1 MIGGANLNLDKLKFS
16 IEDYLKSNGLV
27 LYDIKYE
34 REGEDYFLRIF
45 IDNDDYNITLEDLAK
60 ANDYI
65 SSILDNMDLDL
76 PPYYLEVSSPGA
88 EREIRNNEEITKAIN
103 AYVHVE
109 LERDFYEGYLLD
121 FDGEVVTIKVNFKGR
136 IKNLK
141 IELKD
146 IKFFRYAVKI

>member
-1 MIGGANLNLDKLKFS
+1 MNLDLIKFN
-16 IEDYLKSNGLV
+16 IEDYLKKNNLT

-65 SSILDNMDLDL
+65 STMLDNMDKDL

-88 EREIRNNEEITKAIN
+88 EREIRNKEEITKAIN
-103 AYVHVE
+103 SYVHVE
-109 LERDFYEGYLLD
+109 LEKDIYEGYLVD
-121 FDGEVVTIKVNFKGR
+121 FQDEVVVIKVNFKGR

-141 IELKD
+141 IDLKD
-146 IKFFRYAVKI
+146 INFFRYAVKI